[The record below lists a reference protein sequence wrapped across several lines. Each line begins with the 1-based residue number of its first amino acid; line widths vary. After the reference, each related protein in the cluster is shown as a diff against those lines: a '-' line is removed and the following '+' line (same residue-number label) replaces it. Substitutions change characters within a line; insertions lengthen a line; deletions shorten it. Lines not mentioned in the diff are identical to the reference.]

1 MPLGFRYTPHRRE
14 PVVFCTAF
22 TVQAPEHA
30 EYRLKEK
37 KPFYDG
43 LQYSRMG
50 ARRTLRNREKL
61 SLRSASSVSFC
72 VRLFPFYLNDSMDS
86 FRPDILSYINDLR
99 RDVDQSLDEYSEP
112 KPGTPKRL
120 GEAMRYSLLAPG
132 KRIRPLLTLL
142 AGDLCGAPRKL
153 SMPAACAVEMIHA
166 YSLIHDDLP
175 AMDDDQLRRG
185 RPTCHVQFDE
195 GTAILAGDALLTLAF
210 ETLSHRIEPQ
220 SLAGDCCAVLS
231 EAAGSTQLVGGQ
243 ADDLDAADNPT
254 IAGDYDASVKFL
266 ESIHLRKTGALLRAS
281 SRLGGLV
288 GGVNEEKIQA
298 LEEYGVNFGLAFQ
311 ITDDLLD
318 WIGDEDAVGKRLR
331 KDSEHHKL
339 TFPALLGGDESR
351 CEAAEKVQKA
361 CLALDIFKPL
371 IESEPVNA
379 EGKSRRLIY
388 DTLVALARY
397 LIERRS

>member
-1 MPLGFRYTPHRRE
+1 MGSEAYL
-14 PVVFCTAF
+14 
-22 TVQAPEHA
+22 A
-30 EYRLKEK
+30 EQGE
-37 KPFYDG
+37 
-43 LQYSRMG
+43 
-50 ARRTLRNREKL
+50 TLNC
-61 SLRSASSVSFC
+61 SASSTSFR
-72 VRLFPFYLNDSMDS
+72 VRLFSFYPSIPMDS

-99 RDVDQSLDEYSEP
+99 REVDECLDEFSEP

-153 SMPAACAVEMIHA
+153 SIPAACAVEMIHA

-210 ETLSHRIEPQ
+210 ETLSHRIESQ
-220 SLAGDCCAVLS
+220 SLAGQCCAVLS

-281 SRLGGLV
+281 LRLGGLV
-288 GGVNEEKIQA
+288 GGAKEEKILA

-331 KDSEHHKL
+331 KDAEHHKL
-339 TFPALLGGDESR
+339 TFPGLLGVDESR

-379 EGKSRRLIY
+379 GGISRRLIY
-388 DTLVALARY
+388 DTLAALARY
-397 LIERRS
+397 LIERRN